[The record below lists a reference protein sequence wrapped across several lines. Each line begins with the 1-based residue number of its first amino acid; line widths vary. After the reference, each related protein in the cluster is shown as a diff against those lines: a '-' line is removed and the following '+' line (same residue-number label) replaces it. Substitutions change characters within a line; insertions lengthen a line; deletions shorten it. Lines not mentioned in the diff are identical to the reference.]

1 MNDVIKKNGL
11 LFGTILSAYYIV
23 TTLIMFFFNQQLFV
37 SIPFG
42 FASIFVSL
50 ALGVVAL
57 FAAKK
62 KLQGYIT
69 FKDAFTSYF
78 ITIVLGLLSHII
90 ITFLL
95 FNLVDPAAKE
105 TIKALTIAFT
115 ETNMSSLQ
123 VEPETI
129 AKTVEQIRESDNF
142 NLGNLLKSFAWKTL
156 LYSVGGMLIA
166 LIFRN
171 QNEPTR

>member
-11 LFGTILSAYYIV
+11 QFGAILSAYYIV
-23 TTLIMFFFNQQLFV
+23 TTLFMFFFNQALFV

-50 ALGVVAL
+50 ILGVAAL
-57 FAAKK
+57 FWAKR

-78 ITIVLGLLSHII
+78 ITIVLGLLAHII
-90 ITFLL
+90 ITYVL
-95 FNLVDPAAKE
+95 FNLVDPSAKE
-105 TIKALTIAFT
+105 TIKTLTIEFTQRNMTSLRVET
-115 ETNMSSLQ
+115 ETLNK
-123 VEPETI
+123 TI
-129 AKTVEQIRESDNF
+129 EQIKEADNF

-156 LYSVGGMLIA
+156 LYSVGGMLLA

-171 QNEPTR
+171 QNEPR